1 MYYRKHQ
8 QDVRLLV
15 LAGFGHWRQ
24 LPRDQPPPSYP
35 PTNPSL
41 PSGRIDV
48 TSSKQLLERAA
59 SEFADAY
66 AASEL
71 CRSNEAEMDA
81 LLAAAPQR
89 DGNSHRHSRAR
100 SLLQLGGPQ
109 GTITPWWWGLWVL
122 FRFRTGG

>member
-1 MYYRKHQ
+1 M
-8 QDVRLLV
+8 
-15 LAGFGHWRQ
+15 LAGCGCWRQ
-24 LPRDQPPPSYP
+24 LPWDQPSPPQAHPLSP
-35 PTNPSL
+35 PTPPL
-41 PSGRIDV
+41 PCRSIDV
-48 TSSKQLLERAA
+48 TSSKQLGERAA

-71 CRSNEAEMDA
+71 CRCNEAEMDA

-89 DGNSHRHSRAR
+89 DGNSHKHSRAR